1 MCKSLMTLHILELIK
16 NSLLEVEKRSER
28 ITEPNDFLISETVVI
43 LMDSICMKLSA
54 IGESIKN
61 LDKITNRE
69 LLSKYSEIPW
79 KNVMGVRDFIV
90 HHYFEVD
97 ADVIFEICYECK
109 PDENLV
115 ADTLKVIEDYVVK
128 YNKRHEDGIHYVA
141 DASDSIKKKKASR
154 RTWTKVCSL

>member
-28 ITEPNDFLISETVVI
+28 ITEPNVFLISETGVI

-90 HHYFEVD
+90 RHYFEVD
-97 ADVIFEICYECK
+97 ADVIFEICK
-109 PDENLV
+109 NDVPVLIS
-115 ADTLKVIEDYVVK
+115 VINRMIDDL
-128 YNKRHEDGIHYVA
+128 R
-141 DASDSIKKKKASR
+141 KA
-154 RTWTKVCSL
+154 

>member
-28 ITEPNDFLISETVVI
+28 ITEPNDFLISETGVI
-43 LMDSICMKLSA
+43 LLDSICMKLSA

-97 ADVIFEICYECK
+97 ADVIFEICK
-109 PDENLV
+109 NDVPVLIS
-115 ADTLKVIEDYVVK
+115 VINRMIDDL
-128 YNKRHEDGIHYVA
+128 R
-141 DASDSIKKKKASR
+141 KA
-154 RTWTKVCSL
+154 

>member
-1 MCKSLMTLHILELIK
+1 MTLHVLELIK

-28 ITEPNDFLISETVVI
+28 ITEPNDFLISETGVI

-54 IGESIKN
+54 VGESIKN

-69 LLSKYSEIPW
+69 LLPKYSEVPW

-97 ADVIFEICYECK
+97 ADVIFEICK
-109 PDENLV
+109 NDVPVLISVINRM
-115 ADTLKVIEDYVVK
+115 IEDL
-128 YNKRHEDGIHYVA
+128 R
-141 DASDSIKKKKASR
+141 KA
-154 RTWTKVCSL
+154 

>member
-28 ITEPNDFLISETVVI
+28 ITEPNDFLISETGVI

-54 IGESIKN
+54 VGESIKN
-61 LDKITNRE
+61 LDKITE
-69 LLSKYSEIPW
+69 HQLLPNYPEIPW

-97 ADVIFEICYECK
+97 ADVIYGICK
-109 PDENLV
+109 QDVPALI
-115 ADTLKVIEDYVVK
+115 TVIE
-128 YNKRHEDGIHYVA
+128 RMMEDLQ
-141 DASDSIKKKKASR
+141 KK
-154 RTWTKVCSL
+154 

>member
-28 ITEPNDFLISETVVI
+28 ITEPNDFLISETGVI

-54 IGESIKN
+54 VGESIKN
-61 LDKITNRE
+61 LDKITNHE
-69 LLSKYSEIPW
+69 LLPKYSEVPW

-97 ADVIFEICYECK
+97 ADVIFEICK
-109 PDENLV
+109 NDVPVLIS
-115 ADTLKVIEDYVVK
+115 VINRMIDDL
-128 YNKRHEDGIHYVA
+128 RQA
-141 DASDSIKKKKASR
+141 
-154 RTWTKVCSL
+154 

>member
-1 MCKSLMTLHILELIK
+1 MTLHVLELIK
-16 NSLLEVEKRSER
+16 TSLLEVENRSEK
-28 ITEPNDFLISETVVI
+28 ITEPNDFLISETGVI

-69 LLSKYSEIPW
+69 LLPKYSEIPW

-97 ADVIFEICYECK
+97 ADVIFEICK
-109 PDENLV
+109 NDVPVLIS
-115 ADTLKVIEDYVVK
+115 VI
-128 YNKRHEDGIHYVA
+128 NRM
-141 DASDSIKKKKASR
+141 IKDLRKA
-154 RTWTKVCSL
+154 

>member
-28 ITEPNDFLISETVVI
+28 ITEPNDFLISETGGI

-97 ADVIFEICYECK
+97 ADVIFEICK
-109 PDENLV
+109 NDVPVLIS
-115 ADTLKVIEDYVVK
+115 VINRMIDDL
-128 YNKRHEDGIHYVA
+128 R
-141 DASDSIKKKKASR
+141 KA
-154 RTWTKVCSL
+154 

>member
-1 MCKSLMTLHILELIK
+1 MTLHVLELIK
-16 NSLLEVEKRSER
+16 TSLLEVEKRSEK
-28 ITEPNDFLISETVVI
+28 ITEPNDFLISETGVI

-69 LLSKYSEIPW
+69 LLPRYSEIPW

-97 ADVIFEICYECK
+97 ADVIFEICK
-109 PDENLV
+109 NDVPVLISVINRM
-115 ADTLKVIEDYVVK
+115 IEDL
-128 YNKRHEDGIHYVA
+128 R
-141 DASDSIKKKKASR
+141 KA
-154 RTWTKVCSL
+154 

>member
-1 MCKSLMTLHILELIK
+1 MTLHVLELIK
-16 NSLLEVEKRSER
+16 TSLLEVEKRSEK
-28 ITEPNDFLISETVVI
+28 ITEPNDFLISETGVI

-69 LLSKYSEIPW
+69 LLPKYSEIPW

-97 ADVIFEICYECK
+97 ADVIFEICK
-109 PDENLV
+109 NDVPVLISVINRM
-115 ADTLKVIEDYVVK
+115 IEDL
-128 YNKRHEDGIHYVA
+128 R
-141 DASDSIKKKKASR
+141 KA
-154 RTWTKVCSL
+154 